1 VLAPKSTLNNWMRE
15 FEKWL
20 PDSRVVLL
28 QGNKTER
35 EDLIRTRIV
44 PGGFDVVLTSYEI
57 LLREKNHL
65 KKFAWR

>member
-1 VLAPKSTLNNWMRE
+1 MLAPKSTLNNWMRE

-44 PGGFDVVLTSYEI
+44 AGGFDVVLTSYEM

-65 KKFAWR
+65 RKFSWR

>member
-44 PGGFDVVLTSYEI
+44 AGGFDVVLTSYEM

-65 KKFAWR
+65 RKFSWR

>member
-1 VLAPKSTLNNWMRE
+1 MRE

-44 PGGFDVVLTSYEI
+44 AGGFDVVLTSYEM

-65 KKFAWR
+65 RKFSWR